1 MNFVYFVSFNYA
13 DDEGGLNGRRSGN
26 GELYTPNKIT
36 TIQQIKAMEYELE
49 KKHGLVGVIIT
60 NFVLLRG

>member
-1 MNFVYFVSFNYA
+1 MNFVSFDYL
-13 DDEGGLNGRRSGN
+13 DDEGGLNGRGSSN
-26 GELYTPNKIT
+26 DEIHTLKKIT
-36 TIQQIKAMEYELE
+36 TMQQIKAIQHELE